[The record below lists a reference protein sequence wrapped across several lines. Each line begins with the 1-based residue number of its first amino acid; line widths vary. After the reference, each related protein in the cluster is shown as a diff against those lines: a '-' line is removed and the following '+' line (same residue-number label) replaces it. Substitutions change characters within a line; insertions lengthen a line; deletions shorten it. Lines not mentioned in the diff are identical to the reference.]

1 MFVIPFRILQP
12 RGKPAKEGPQ
22 RPALAGSRP
31 QIPPILGFLGGFFAG
46 KAQNPQNLFSN
57 CPPKT
62 AFLRGQFFSGYG
74 TVQTE
79 EVLRRMQGS
88 VAVHKSIATAPV
100 DSIYKDSIRWSGLQ
114 VQRISKPVPS
124 PKSGGTNR
132 KEHPMK
138 ELNRREFLTLSGAAV
153 VALSLAGCGGP
164 SAPPAPP
171 APTGKEAEL
180 VAAINKVWKKKF
192 DAGLVT
198 HEQLILNQEAQEAIK
213 IQGGIFENAKEPVH
227 KLTMEDMQ
235 KLVGIQEWK
244 TSLEKKYDLGGAA
257 GISEPSTEREVSLTF
272 EYSCEDA
279 VVQKFVDKI
288 MGYSLSR
295 KAEFISIYCPVV
307 QGKTYM
313 IATVFWNKKA

>member
-1 MFVIPFRILQP
+1 
-12 RGKPAKEGPQ
+12 
-22 RPALAGSRP
+22 
-31 QIPPILGFLGGFFAG
+31 
-46 KAQNPQNLFSN
+46 
-57 CPPKT
+57 
-62 AFLRGQFFSGYG
+62 
-74 TVQTE
+74 
-79 EVLRRMQGS
+79 
-88 VAVHKSIATAPV
+88 
-100 DSIYKDSIRWSGLQ
+100 
-114 VQRISKPVPS
+114 
-124 PKSGGTNR
+124 
-132 KEHPMK
+132 MK
-138 ELNRREFLTLSGAAV
+138 EMNRREFLTLSGAAV

-171 APTGKEAEL
+171 AVPTGKEAEL

-192 DAGLVT
+192 DAGLVD
-198 HEQLILNQEAQEAIK
+198 HEQLTLNQDAQKGIK
-213 IQGGIFENAKEPVH
+213 IQGGLFENAQKTVY
-227 KLTMEDMQ
+227 KVTTEDMQ